1 MQILVEFGIDW
12 REGKLTSKLYKNQCV
27 KVRLD
32 PAETRSMK
40 IRQVGYFSPILFN
53 LHNEY
58 LTKEALEVCKD
69 LKIGQVLQTLKYADD
84 NVVLAEAET
93 KLQGMTEMKIYVKIF

>member
-12 REGKLTSKLYKNQCV
+12 CEGKLISKLYKNQRV

-40 IRQVGYFSPILFN
+40 I
-53 LHNEY
+53 
-58 LTKEALEVCKD
+58 TK
-69 LKIGQVLQTLKYADD
+69 
-84 NVVLAEAET
+84 
-93 KLQGMTEMKIYVKIF
+93 